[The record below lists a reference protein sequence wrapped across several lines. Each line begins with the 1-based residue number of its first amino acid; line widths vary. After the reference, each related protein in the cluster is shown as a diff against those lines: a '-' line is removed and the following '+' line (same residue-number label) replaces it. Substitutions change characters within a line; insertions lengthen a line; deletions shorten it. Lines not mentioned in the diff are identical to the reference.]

1 MKSVTL
7 RTVAVLFLL
16 STLGCNQRGEETT
29 TQPAAAPTPAAST
42 PMTDEF
48 AAAGAN
54 FTKNCEPC
62 HGATGEGGLVTID
75 NKRLKVP
82 SFKAEHAM
90 KHTDEQLI
98 KQILNGGDGMPKFK
112 DKLTPT
118 EINDLVRFIHH
129 QFQGK

>member
-16 STLGCNQRGEETT
+16 STLGCNQRREETT

-48 AAAGAN
+48 AAARAN